1 MAQDEKQNS
10 AAGESAPEE
19 SGQAE
24 SGPTASTDATA
35 AEPTPTRE
43 SDVVPE
49 PAAPA
54 RPAPQ
59 YGEYAPEG
67 WEWKPEEEEEA
78 STTAPTGTAAPASG
92 PVSPTIPGVPHNLGA
107 GSALPGRAA
116 KSGRSDRTAGAPYV
130 AGQENPQ
137 RQQTQQQHPGPQP
150 ENSQNNSAA
159 PYGQA
164 AAAGRSGATQVKPQR
179 PADKIITILLL
190 AIGAIGAL
198 WSALIMF
205 NMGMTFAMMGQTP
218 GLPTFTGPEWLST
231 TGKVVGIAFLAFYAL
246 MLVYSVRRMR
256 AGKITFWAPLVA
268 GVVVSLVVFIVV
280 IVAMMSTPELV
291 QIASDPELSAEMLKQ
306 LQGDASAD
314 A

>member
-10 AAGESAPEE
+10 AAGELAPEE
-19 SGQAE
+19 SGLGGSAQAE
-24 SGPTASTDATA
+24 SPEPSA

-67 WEWKPEEEEEA
+67 WEWKPEEEAEA
-78 STTAPTGTAAPASG
+78 STTAPTGTAAPARG
-92 PVSPTIPGVPHNLGA
+92 PASPTIPGVPHNLGA

-137 RQQTQQQHPGPQP
+137 RQQPQQPPQHPGPQP
-150 ENSQNNSAA
+150 ENSQSNLAA
-159 PYGQA
+159 PYRQT
-164 AAAGRSGATQVKPQR
+164 AAGGSARATQEKPQR
-179 PADKIITILLL
+179 QADKIITILLL
-190 AIGAIGAL
+190 SIGAIGAL

-218 GLPTFTGPEWLST
+218 GLPTFTGPDWLST
-231 TGKVVGIAFLAFYAL
+231 TGKVVGVAFLAFYAL

-256 AGKITFWAPLVA
+256 AGKITFWVPLVA

-291 QIASDPELSAEMLKQ
+291 QIASDPQLSAEMLKQ
-306 LQGDASAD
+306 LQGDV
-314 A
+314 